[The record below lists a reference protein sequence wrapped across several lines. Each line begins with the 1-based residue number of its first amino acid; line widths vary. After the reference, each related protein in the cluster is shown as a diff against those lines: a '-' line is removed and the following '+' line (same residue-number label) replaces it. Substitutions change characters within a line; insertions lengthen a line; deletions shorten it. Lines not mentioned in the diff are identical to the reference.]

1 MPHDDEALRREEP
14 ISIDELEARARALAE
29 SDSAAGP
36 VEVCEPFLAV
46 AAGGDWFAV
55 PLAGVHEVLRG
66 ARIVPIPHAPAA
78 VRGVVNRRGDI
89 VPVVDLALLS
99 GRTATTDGESIVV
112 VGHVPL
118 IAGLLTDGWPEIVEV
133 SEADIGTLPHH
144 SRFVRG
150 LWRHGERA
158 VKVLDIGQL
167 IDPAIYRT
175 PQVIRAE
182 ASGAPTT

>member
-1 MPHDDEALRREEP
+1 MPHDAPALRREEP
-14 ISIDELEARARALAE
+14 ISIDELKRRARALAG
-29 SDSAAGP
+29 SDGAAGP
-36 VEVCEPFLAV
+36 VEVCEPFLAF

-99 GRTATTDGESIVV
+99 GRTASTGGESIVV

-133 SEADIGTLPHH
+133 SEADIGALPHR

-150 LWRHGERA
+150 IWRRGDRA

-167 IDPAIYRT
+167 IEPDIYRT
-175 PQVIRAE
+175 PQLIRAE
-182 ASGAPTT
+182 AGGTPTT